1 MMPLISLA
9 DGLEHAREHHYALGA
24 FNVLDSHFLR
34 ALFAA
39 AKQERSP
46 FIINIAEVHFKYV
59 SLDSLVEAVKFEAAR
74 TISPWCLTSTTGCIL
89 TRLCVPCA

>member
-1 MMPLISLA
+1 MPLISLA
-9 DGLEHAREHHYALGA
+9 DGLAHAREHRYALGA

-46 FIINIAEVHFKYV
+46 FIINIAEVHFKYY
-59 SLDSLVEAVKFEAAR
+59 LVGFSGRSGQVRSRAA
-74 TISPWCLTSTTGCIL
+74 
-89 TRLCVPCA
+89 

>member
-9 DGLEHAREHHYALGA
+9 DGLARAGNIVTLGA
-24 FNVLDSHFLR
+24 FNVLDTRFLR

-46 FIINIAEVHFKYV
+46 L
-59 SLDSLVEAVKFEAAR
+59 SS
-74 TISPWCLTSTTGCIL
+74 TSPKCIL
-89 TRLCVPCA
+89 NMCRWSRLSSD